1 MHLLFLCEVH
11 VFQHALKL
19 VHNALVAHLT
29 DIPPLKLDG
38 SVTLRSRCVSQRH
51 LFLNFVEI
59 IKAVGPGQLTRW
71 VGLKRVFIGNIWVP
85 LQTFKFKEVLKGSNH
100 NGKGHLATSPAP
112 FFQPPDHLVQLQ
124 EDLVRIEAIIK
135 SVTNDYLDP
144 SEDGIFNQIYLFE
157 VHPFDLLPI

>member
-1 MHLLFLCEVH
+1 MKLGDQLFPSLCRRRFTCFSPQSCCSLLTSPSSCRLAAFAMAPSVQRSIFNPKAAISTYNVHLLFLCEVH

-59 IKAVGPGQLTRW
+59 VKAVGPGQLTRW
-71 VGLKRVFIGNIWVP
+71 VGLKRVFIGNI
-85 LQTFKFKEVLKGSNH
+85 
-100 NGKGHLATSPAP
+100 
-112 FFQPPDHLVQLQ
+112 
-124 EDLVRIEAIIK
+124 
-135 SVTNDYLDP
+135 
-144 SEDGIFNQIYLFE
+144 
-157 VHPFDLLPI
+157 